1 MNNAPNPNL
10 LPELPIERAET
21 IPSAWYTERAF
32 WERDVQHVISPSWQF
47 VGHEAELPHPGDY
60 LRAEIAGQPLVLVRD
75 RSGELRAF
83 YNVCKH
89 RGGPLVT
96 QDRGNLRMLQ
106 CQYHGWTYQLDG
118 ALRGVPKMDR
128 CELFDRSAFAL
139 SPIALA
145 QWQGLVFVAI
155 DPPQNTLDV
164 HLGGIADRIAPQ
176 SPSRLRP
183 HSRIWYDVA
192 CNWKVY
198 VDNYLEGYHLPLVHP
213 ELCTV
218 LDVKGYET
226 ETFPTYSLQYSP
238 LRDGD
243 GLYGEGQAFYYF
255 VFPNLMLNILPGR
268 MQVNRVDP
276 IAPDSCRVLFAYY
289 YEDVTSPEAQKKIAE
304 DQAFSDRV
312 QQEDIDICEHVQK
325 GLASRAYDR
334 GRFSPDEE
342 QGVHH
347 FQTLLTRAYAKR

>member
-1 MNNAPNPNL
+1 MTPH
-10 LPELPIERAET
+10 ERIPIERAET
-21 IPSAWYTERAF
+21 IPSAWYTGAEF
-32 WERDVQHVISPSWQF
+32 HTRDLQLVISPSWQF
-47 VGHEAELPHPGDY
+47 VGHEAELPLPGDF

-75 RSGELRAF
+75 TSGEIRAF

-96 QDRGNLRMLQ
+96 QDRGNVRMLQ
-106 CQYHGWTYQLDG
+106 CQYHGWTYRLNGD
-118 ALRGVPKMDR
+118 LRGVPRMER

-139 SPIALA
+139 SPIALE
-145 QWQGLVFVAI
+145 QWHGLLFVAL
-155 DPPQNTLDV
+155 DPPPLPLEA
-164 HLGGIADRIAPQ
+164 HLGGIADRISPL

-183 HSRIWYDVA
+183 HARVEYEVA

-198 VDNYLEGYHLPLVHP
+198 VDNFLEGYHLPLVHP

-218 LDVKGYET
+218 LDVKGYVT

-255 VFPNLMLNILPGR
+255 VFPNLMLNLLPGR

-276 IAPDSCRVLFAYY
+276 IAPDRCRVLFAYA
-289 YEDVTSPEAQKKIAE
+289 YEDVTSLEAQKKIAQ

-312 QQEDIDICEHVQK
+312 QQEDNDICEHVQK
-325 GLASRAYDR
+325 GLTSRAYDQ

-342 QGVHH
+342 QGVYH
-347 FQTLLTRAYAKR
+347 FQTLLRQVYAQI